1 MESSFSR
8 PAAWM
13 NRERN
18 ATHAWGLRF
27 ITALWAYRRRSSCS
41 PIAGVFAGTSS
52 TTNIPKSIFISS
64 RKRFEGAKEIIE
76 FKTNDVVLT
85 EFCKAHPEKR
95 DDFLNLA
102 KGAKFPSVK

>member
-1 MESSFSR
+1 MESSCSR
-8 PAAWM
+8 PAAWT
-13 NRERN
+13 NPEKS

-27 ITALWAYRRRSSCS
+27 ITALWAYRRRWSCS
-41 PIAGVFAGTSS
+41 PIAGAFAGTSS

-64 RKRFEGAKEIIE
+64 RKDPGPKEIID
-76 FKTNDVVLT
+76 FKTNDVALT